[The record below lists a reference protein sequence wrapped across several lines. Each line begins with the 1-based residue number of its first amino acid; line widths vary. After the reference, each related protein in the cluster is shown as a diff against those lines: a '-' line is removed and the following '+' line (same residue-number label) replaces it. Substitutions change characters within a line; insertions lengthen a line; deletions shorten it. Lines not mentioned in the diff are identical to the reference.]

1 MDGTAFQQ
9 HLKFYLPP
17 CDIATTGA
25 LRFPPELL
33 KIFYIAR
40 VIFSDTST
48 HRIKSQVSPLF
59 QREQVFSSRPP
70 DSAPDAPTH
79 QKTPMDN
86 FINLGKI
93 TALHDIARLLPREH
107 VLYADTIFYKK
118 LANRELIK
126 IDYEG
131 AAESTTSVDTF
142 LRQQE
147 TELTRS
153 QKIYLLFDNSTSMN
167 GERFKKLFVAK
178 AIAIEYLRSVSAER
192 PQLYFRTF
200 HSEIGGLVKASTQ
213 ETIHQLIQHITQI
226 QTGGGRITNI
236 GDAVLQAV
244 EDISSDPEMQEAEIL
259 VMTDGF
265 GPIPKDLKER
275 LGAIKLHIILIPD
288 LDIEKI
294 IALYPN
300 RTAWE
305 EGGSDGSRPMPEFW
319 KYYSHDPP
327 PRFLHGDDMYQ
338 DSYRSYQTA
347 KKSVKDQKALEIL
360 QGLNQIY
367 TLQEVCANF
376 IFVVITSILNEEFP
390 LTQQELAAIEA
401 YLQELEAREPTQMT
415 NDEKMRLLQSIT
427 FITQLL
433 TVARSNT
440 KDKTVQAG
448 IRRLLSRIDA
458 LMARLLEDPW
468 LRSILTV
475 DRIKLKVSL
484 DMSAARKDRT
494 LSFFEALAYL
504 LRFFWDTMRESL
516 QRLWHDYRI

>member
-1 MDGTAFQQ
+1 MDGAAFQH
-9 HLKFYLPP
+9 HLEFYLPP
-17 CDIATTGA
+17 CGITDTAA
-25 LRFPPELL
+25 LTFPPELL

-40 VIFSDTST
+40 VIFSETST
-48 HRIKSQVSPLF
+48 HRIKSQASPLF
-59 QREQVFSSRPP
+59 QREQVFSARPP
-70 DSAPDAPTH
+70 DSAPDSPVH
-79 QKTPMDN
+79 RKTPMDN

-178 AIAIEYLRSVSAER
+178 AIAIEYLRSVSEER

-200 HSEIGGLVKASTQ
+200 HSEVGELVKASTR
-213 ETIHQLIQHITQI
+213 ESIHRLIQHITQV

-236 GDAVLQAV
+236 GEAILQAV
-244 EDISSDPEMQEAEIL
+244 DDISSDPEMQEAEIL

-265 GPIPKDLKER
+265 GPVPKDLKER
-275 LGAIKLHIILIPD
+275 LGPIKLHIILIPD

-300 RTAWE
+300 RAAWE
-305 EGGSDGSRPMPEFW
+305 EGGTDGSRPMPEFW

-338 DSYRSYQTA
+338 SSYRSYQTA

-367 TLQEVCANF
+367 TLQEVCENF
-376 IFVVITSILNEEFP
+376 IFVVITSVLNEEFP
-390 LTQQELAAIEA
+390 FSQQDVAAIEA
-401 YLQELEAREPTQMT
+401 YLQDLETRDPSCMT
-415 NDEKMRLLQSIT
+415 NDEKMQLLQTVT

-433 TVARSNT
+433 TIATSNT
-440 KDKTVQAG
+440 KDKAVRAD
-448 IRRLLSRIDA
+448 IKRLLRRIDA
-458 LMARLLEDPW
+458 LMARLLQDPW
-468 LRSILTV
+468 LRSILKV
-475 DRIKLKVSL
+475 DRIKLKVSFDL
-484 DMSAARKDRT
+484 SGARKDNK
-494 LSFFEALAYL
+494 LSFLEALAYL
-504 LRFFWDTMRESL
+504 VRFFWETLRDSL
-516 QRLWHDYRI
+516 KRIWYDYRI